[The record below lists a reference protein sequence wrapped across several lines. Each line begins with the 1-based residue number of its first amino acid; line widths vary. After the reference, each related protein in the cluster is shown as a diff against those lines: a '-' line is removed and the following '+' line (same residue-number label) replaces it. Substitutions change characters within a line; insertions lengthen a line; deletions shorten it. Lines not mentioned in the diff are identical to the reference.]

1 MCLELGTWK
10 RYESELDR
18 IAQMGQPKE
27 LLLDIACGQLEY
39 DSLRTSQTR
48 LELVRCPVL
57 MNYHTAELEPQQR
70 QEMVI
75 LIGRAIRAVRQR
87 IKPHMS
93 SCYHGLNCYA
103 THTAWSQQ
111 ALLAYLSEH
120 RLR

>member
-48 LELVRCPVL
+48 LELVRCPVAYEL
-57 MNYHTAELEPQQR
+57 PYSRTGATTAPR
-70 QEMVI
+70 D
-75 LIGRAIRAVRQR
+75 GHPDRA
-87 IKPHMS
+87 S
-93 SCYHGLNCYA
+93 D
-103 THTAWSQQ
+103 
-111 ALLAYLSEH
+111 
-120 RLR
+120 